1 MARIRFIA
9 VSLGMA
15 LAAGATIVATA
26 GLPATAAPAVT
37 ASATTASAQAAV
49 TAHVWVTTPD
59 GTDKLTPLAPATFGN
74 SMPAAPTIVVD
85 PTLTYQTMQ
94 GFGGAITDSSATVL
108 YRLSPAARA
117 ATMRSLFDPVTGDG
131 LDYLRQPIGASDFVA
146 TADYTYDDLPPG
158 RTDYP
163 QSHFSVKHDQAQ
175 ILPLLREAKALN
187 PHLQIIASPWSPPAW
202 MKTNGSLIGG
212 RLIDDPRIYRSY
224 ALYLLKFIQAY
235 QANGVTVNAITVQN
249 EPQNRTPSGY
259 PGTDMSS
266 AQEEKVIEDLG
277 PMLHAAGLRTQ
288 IFAYDHNWTEHPN
301 DVAATPPDE
310 TADINA
316 YPQNVLNSPAAKYV
330 AGVAY
335 HCYFGDPSAMTT
347 LHDQFPDTT
356 IYFTECSGSQS
367 ADPANTFS
375 DTLKWHARNLIIG
388 SPRNWAETVINW
400 NLALDP
406 SGGPHVGGCA
416 TCTGIVTVGPG
427 GTVTKNA
434 EYYTLGHLARFVKP
448 GAVRIASTSFGTTG
462 WNGQVMDVAFRN
474 PDGSTVLVA
483 HNENDNPSTFGVREG
498 GQAFTYTLPGGA
510 LATFTWRGTVP
521 GTYTLRQVSPQG
533 WSATASPAG
542 PTDPCCTGDV
552 AANAADGD
560 ASTRYSTG
568 AAQTS
573 GQYLQI
579 DFGRT
584 VPARQVVFDTGV
596 STGDYPR
603 GYTVT
608 TSTDGVNWSTAAS
621 GQGTGQLTAVSLSGA
636 PVRYVRMTLTASSGS
651 WWSVADVRA
660 YTRLRHEQ
668 GLDRAALVHGPEAP
682 RARATRRGD
691 QARPPPVSDRASA
704 GPTTRS

>member
-1 MARIRFIA
+1 MARIRIVMASLSAA
-9 VSLGMA
+9 VAAASA
-15 LAAGATIVATA
+15 TTLAAGAS
-26 GLPATAAPAVT
+26 
-37 ASATTASAQAAV
+37 ASAGPAPV

-59 GTDKLTPLAPATFGN
+59 GTDKLTALAPATFG
-74 SMPAAPTIVVD
+74 SAMPSAPTIVVD
-85 PTLTYQTMQ
+85 PTLTYQRMQ
-94 GFGGAITDSSATVL
+94 GFGGSITDSAATVL

-146 TADYTYDDLPPG
+146 TADYTYDDLPAG
-158 RTDYP
+158 
-163 QSHFSVKHDQAQ
+163 QSDFAQQHFSIAHDQAQ
-175 ILPLLREAKALN
+175 VLPLLRQAKALN

-224 ALYLLKFIQAY
+224 ALYLLKFVQAY
-235 QANGVTVNAITVQN
+235 RANGVTVNAITVQN

-259 PGTDMSS
+259 PGTDMPS
-266 AQEEKVIEDLG
+266 AQEEKVISDLG
-277 PMLHAAGLRTQ
+277 PMLRAAGLGTQ

-347 LHDQFPDTT
+347 LHNQFPDKA
-356 IYFTECSGSQS
+356 IYFTESSGSQS

-416 TCTGIVTVGPG
+416 TCTPIVTIGPG

-434 EYYTLGHLARFVKP
+434 EYYTLGHLARFVQP

-498 GQAFTYTLPGGA
+498 DQAFTYTLPGGA

-521 GTYTLRQVSPQG
+521 GSYALRQVSPQG
-533 WSATASPAG
+533 WTATANPPGPA
-542 PTDPCCTGDV
+542 DPCCTGDV

-560 ASTRYSTG
+560 ASTRYTTG
-568 AAQTS
+568 AGQAP
-573 GQYLQI
+573 GQYLQV
-579 DFGRT
+579 DFYR
-584 VPARQVVFDTGV
+584 PIAARQVVFDTGV

-603 GYTVT
+603 GYTVA
-608 TSTDGVNWSTAAS
+608 TSTDGVNWSTAVAS
-621 GQGTGQLTAVSLSGA
+621 AAGTGQFTTVPLTGA
-636 PVRYVRMTLTASSGS
+636 PVRYVRMTLTAASGS
-651 WWSVADVRA
+651 WFSVADVRA
-660 YTRLRHEQ
+660 YTSGQ
-668 GLDRAALVHGPEAP
+668 GR
-682 RARATRRGD
+682 
-691 QARPPPVSDRASA
+691 
-704 GPTTRS
+704 

>member
-1 MARIRFIA
+1 MARIRIVMA
-9 VSLGMA
+9 SLGA
-15 LAAGATIVATA
+15 AAATVSATTLAAGAS
-26 GLPATAAPAVT
+26 
-37 ASATTASAQAAV
+37 ASAGPAPV

-59 GTDKLTPLAPATFGN
+59 GTDKLTALAPATFG
-74 SMPAAPTIVVD
+74 SAMPGAPTIVVD
-85 PTLTYQTMQ
+85 PTLTYQRMQ

-146 TADYTYDDLPPG
+146 TADYTYDDLPAG
-158 RTDYP
+158 QTDYA
-163 QSHFSVKHDQAQ
+163 QQHFSIAHDQAQ
-175 ILPLLREAKALN
+175 ILPLLRQAEALN

-224 ALYLLKFIQAY
+224 ALYLLKFVQAY
-235 QANGVTVNAITVQN
+235 KANGVHVDAITVQN

-259 PGTDMSS
+259 PGTDMPS
-266 AQEEKVIEDLG
+266 AQEEKVISNLG
-277 PMLHAAGLRTQ
+277 PMLRAAGLRTQ

-316 YPQNVLNSPAAKYV
+316 YPQNVLNSAAAKYV

-347 LHDQFPDTT
+347 LHNQFPDKA

-416 TCTGIVTVGPG
+416 TCTPIVTVGPG
-427 GTVTKNA
+427 DTVTRNA
-434 EYYTLGHLARFVKP
+434 EYYTLGHLARFVQP

-498 GQAFTYTLPGGA
+498 GQAFSYTLPGGA

-521 GTYTLRQVSPQG
+521 GSYALRQVSSQG
-533 WSATASPAG
+533 WTATANPPGPA
-542 PTDPCCTGDV
+542 DPCCTGDV

-560 ASTRYSTG
+560 ASTRYTTG
-568 AAQTS
+568 TGQAP
-573 GQYLQI
+573 GQYLQV
-579 DFGRT
+579 DFGRAI
-584 VPARQVVFDTGV
+584 PARQVVFDTGV

-608 TSTDGVNWSTAAS
+608 TSTDGANWSTAVAS
-621 GQGTGQLTAVSLSGA
+621 AAGTGQFTTVPLTGA
-636 PVRYVRMTLTASSGS
+636 PVRYVRITLTAASGS
-651 WWSVADVRA
+651 WFSVADVRA
-660 YTRLRHEQ
+660 YR
-668 GLDRAALVHGPEAP
+668 
-682 RARATRRGD
+682 
-691 QARPPPVSDRASA
+691 
-704 GPTTRS
+704 